1 MPNTNVDK
9 CCSKKINLELCFS
22 LFVPLSYPPPTLS
35 DSDSGTEFLES
46 LQLQKL
52 QMGKAPVSLS
62 YESCCEMPL
71 EKLKGLC
78 KILLTKKNT
87 LVEETLDMNLD

>member
-1 MPNTNVDK
+1 MLFTVCTP
-9 CCSKKINLELCFS
+9 
-22 LFVPLSYPPPTLS
+22 FVPTHPTLS

-52 QMGKAPVSLS
+52 QMGKARVSLS

-78 KILLTKKNT
+78 KILLAKKPT
-87 LVEETLDMNLD
+87 LVEETLNMNLD